1 MGYVSA
7 FAVFFI
13 LWWLVLFATLP
24 FSLRTQDEDGDVTLG
39 TEASAPRGPHMLR
52 AMLRT
57 TVVSL
62 VIFGGLYLLNQVY
75 GFGINDIPRFMPDF
89 EHNG

>member
-1 MGYVSA
+1 MAWVSI
-7 FAVFFI
+7 FAVFFV

-24 FSLRTQDEDGDVTLG
+24 FSLRTQDDEEEVTLG
-39 TEASAPRGPHMLR
+39 TASSAPHGAHIGR

-62 VIFGGLYLLNQVY
+62 AIFAALYVLTAMISLGV
-75 GFGINDIPRFMPDF
+75 DDLPRIVPDF
-89 EHNG
+89 G

>member
-1 MGYVSA
+1 MSYVSA

-13 LWWLVLFATLP
+13 LWWLVLFAMLP
-24 FSLRTQDEDGDVTLG
+24 FSLRTQEEDGDVTLG
-39 TEASAPRGPHMLR
+39 TEASAPRGAHVLR

-62 VIFGGLYLLNQVY
+62 VILAGLYALSRAGY
-75 GFGINDIPRFMPDF
+75 GIDDIPRFMPEF
-89 EHNG
+89 E